1 MLPSFDE
8 GFGLPVVEA
17 MTLGIPV
24 VASDRGALSEVCG
37 GAAVL
42 VDPHERGSIC
52 RGIERV
58 LREPGLAERLA
69 ERGLTRARDFSW
81 RRTAELTL
89 VAYRDALKRRAER
102 AVAWR
107 S

>member
-1 MLPSFDE
+1 VLPSFDE

-24 VASDRGALSEVCG
+24 VASDHGALPEVCG

-42 VDPHERGSIC
+42 VDPDDRGSIC
-52 RGIERV
+52 NGIERV

-69 ERGLTRARDFSW
+69 ERGAARARVFSW
-81 RRTAELTL
+81 RRTAELT
-89 VAYRDALKRRAER
+89 VEAYRRARDRRAGGAR
-102 AVAWR
+102 WR